1 MLTSAIRH
9 RRAKTLRTYAGDTSL
24 PGGKAEERDRS
35 IEDTAVMSLRR
46 VKFTVVEAYA

>member
-35 IEDTAVMSLRR
+35 IEDTAVMNLHR
-46 VKFTVVEAYA
+46 VKFTVVETYA